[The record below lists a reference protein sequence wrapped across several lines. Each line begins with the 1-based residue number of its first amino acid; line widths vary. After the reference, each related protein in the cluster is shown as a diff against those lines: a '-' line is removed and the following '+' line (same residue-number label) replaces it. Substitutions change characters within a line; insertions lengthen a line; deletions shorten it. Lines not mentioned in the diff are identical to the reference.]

1 MTISYLLV
9 ALLPL
14 AVAALQPLQ
23 ILVMITLLQAGW
35 GAQSWRQLAA
45 IPCSLD
51 VRRTTATDT
60 CLDSRSR
67 Q

>member
-45 IPCSLD
+45 IPW
-51 VRRTTATDT
+51 
-60 CLDSRSR
+60 
-67 Q
+67 